1 MSILLSHLACCLM
14 VAYTPAMTPNAHG
27 SSPLLAQFT
36 PTFDGEQA
44 LPNPALIGVVVAG
57 PNAAPPGPFYAPRL
71 ICTAVAQ
78 LGEGIELAGRMI
90 ERCSVLVSNAAG
102 NVTGTLAWHAAT
114 RSSNPGRAASTPD
127 EQARLG
133 PRAHTSASHAFGPWL
148 GQAAHPPRDVASLP
162 DCLVDGLRRPHR
174 PQAGRAQLRLRLRR
188 GPAAREH
195 LGAACFGVS
204 SAASEDAGR
213 HRQGPHRP

>member
-27 SSPLLAQFT
+27 SSPLLARFT

-114 RSSNPGRAASTPD
+114 RSSNPGRTASTPD
-127 EQARLG
+127 EQARLA

-148 GQAAHPPRDVASLP
+148 EQAAHPPRDVASLP
-162 DCLVDGLRRPHR
+162 DRLVDGAPLVEP
-174 PQAGRAQLRLRLRR
+174 
-188 GPAAREH
+188 
-195 LGAACFGVS
+195 
-204 SAASEDAGR
+204 
-213 HRQGPHRP
+213 